1 MSETGLSIFY
11 WACYG
16 WICVGFLTIAIP
28 AIRELSKMFK
38 KDE

>member
-1 MSETGLSIFY
+1 MMSETALKIFY

-28 AIRELSKMFK
+28 ALKEIYNMFRK
-38 KDE
+38 R